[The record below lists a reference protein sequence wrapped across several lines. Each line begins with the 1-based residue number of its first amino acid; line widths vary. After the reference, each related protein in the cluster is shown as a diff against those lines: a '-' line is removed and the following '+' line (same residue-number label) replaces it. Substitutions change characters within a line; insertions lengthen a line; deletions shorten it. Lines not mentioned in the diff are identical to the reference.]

1 MFGGSASA
9 ASEGWAGVGAVA
21 VGGELF
27 LCGVAVCSAAN
38 GRATQSVSKTID
50 KVVLREIEPRRCAGL
65 SNAMTRPSNCERL
78 AMARAAVN
86 SCWRN
91 EEAISSN
98 SCAYSDGLV
107 PAAST

>member
-1 MFGGSASA
+1 M
-9 ASEGWAGVGAVA
+9 
-21 VGGELF
+21 
-27 LCGVAVCSAAN
+27 AAN
-38 GRATQSVSKTID
+38 GSTAQSVSKATI
-50 KVVLREIEPRRCAGL
+50 KVVFCEMEPRCCAGL
-65 SNAMTRPSNCERL
+65 SNAITRPSNCERL

-86 SCWRN
+86 SGWRK